1 MAAHHQLAFT
11 VARTAAAAQQARHHV
26 VAGIRSW
33 GIRLDEEALDGIE
46 LAAGELITNAVRHTA
61 SGLVTV
67 SVCWEG
73 PVLVVE
79 VHDATKVLPRPEP
92 LSGSSESGRGL
103 YLVSVL
109 ADRHGADL
117 TATGKRCWAEFDL
130 PSSAGDLRADRG
142 SSRDQQLLSGRAA
155 EVADRAATR
164 VRTSAA
170 GSSSNT
176 RTRAKRRTAAPA
188 ADRSRVVQLLD

>member
-1 MAAHHQLAFT
+1 MAAHHQLVFT
-11 VARTAAAAQQARHHV
+11 IARTAAAAQQARHHV

-33 GIRLDEEALDGIE
+33 GIRLDAEALDGIE

-67 SVCWEG
+67 GVCQEG

-79 VHDATKVLPRPEP
+79 VHDATKALPRPEP

-130 PSSAGDLRADRG
+130 PSGAGHRRADQG
-142 SSRDQQLLSGRAA
+142 SGRVRSLPSGHVD

-164 VRTSAA
+164 VRTPAA
-170 GSSSNT
+170 GSPSHT
-176 RTRAKRRTAAPA
+176 RTRARHRTIAPA
-188 ADRSRVVQLLD
+188 VRRPFAAQLID

>member
-1 MAAHHQLAFT
+1 MAAHHQLVFT

-26 VAGIRSW
+26 VAGIRSL

-67 SVCWEG
+67 SVCQEG
-73 PVLVVE
+73 PVLVIE
-79 VHDATKVLPRPEP
+79 VHDATKVLPQPEP

-117 TATGKRCWAEFDL
+117 TATGKRCWAQFDL
-130 PSSAGDLRADRG
+130 PRSAGDRRADQG
-142 SSRDQQLLSGRAA
+142 SRRDRPLLSGHVG
-155 EVADRAATR
+155 EVADRAAMR
-164 VRTSAA
+164 VRTPAA
-170 GSSSNT
+170 DSPSHT
-176 RTRAKRRTAAPA
+176 RSRARRRAIAPA
-188 ADRSRVVQLLD
+188 ARRPFAGQRID

>member
-46 LAAGELITNAVRHTA
+46 LAAGELISNAVRHSA

-67 SVCWEG
+67 SACQEG

-117 TATGKRCWAEFDL
+117 TATGKRCWAEFAL
-130 PSSAGDLRADRG
+130 PSSAGDQRSDQASGQVRRLPSG
-142 SSRDQQLLSGRAA
+142 SAG
-155 EVADRAATR
+155 EVAKRVAARA
-164 VRTSAA
+164 RTSAA
-170 GSSSNT
+170 GPVSHT
-176 RTRAKRRTAAPA
+176 RTRVRRRTAAPA
-188 ADRSRVVQLLD
+188 ADRPFAGQLVD